1 MVTGTF
7 TFSIWWLTRQ
17 HVSVKTKLYLPTC
30 FCTESLHNDSQLVI
44 VVQDCTNKYNYE
56 ESINTA
62 LCDLP

>member
-1 MVTGTF
+1 M
-7 TFSIWWLTRQ
+7 INDRQ